1 MVGST
6 EKESANLIAVKG
18 NPLKGNQILHRRRV
32 NEEKVKC
39 FFVVFPGGSV
49 RFACVITA
57 V

>member
-39 FFVVFPGGSV
+39 FFVVFPGGSG